1 MNERNKR
8 KKERKK
14 RRKEKKRKE
23 KKKAERV
30 IVKRI
35 VSNNNMHIHTR
46 ILWNIHIR
54 INIDASRVCIDT
66 CIFIKYKYINRH
78 VLLGYNVI

>member
-1 MNERNKR
+1 MKEIKER
-8 KKERKK
+8 KKERREVKK
-14 RRKEKKRKE
+14 RKEKK

>member
-1 MNERNKR
+1 MKEI
-8 KKERKK
+8 KERKK
-14 RRKEKKRKE
+14 EKREEKKRKKKK

>member
-1 MNERNKR
+1 MKEIKER
-8 KKERKK
+8 KKERREGKK
-14 RRKEKKRKE
+14 RKEKK

>member
-1 MNERNKR
+1 MKEIKER
-8 KKERKK
+8 KKER
-14 RRKEKKRKE
+14 REVKKRKE
-23 KKKAERV
+23 KKKKSRESYCKAH
-30 IVKRI
+30 RI
-35 VSNNNMHIHTR
+35 LNNNMHIHTR